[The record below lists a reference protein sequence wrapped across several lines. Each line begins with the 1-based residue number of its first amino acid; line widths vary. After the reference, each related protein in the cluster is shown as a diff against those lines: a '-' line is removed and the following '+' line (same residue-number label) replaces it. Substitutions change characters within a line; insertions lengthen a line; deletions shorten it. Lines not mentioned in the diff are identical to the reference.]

1 MEHNMEILIN
11 PKESKLGVITA
22 KYEVKTNDAG
32 ILAVSF
38 RYKPEDMKELV
49 DGVQMQFETIKVGA
63 SRGGHYHYPENAFE
77 SFYVLKGSCSLIICD
92 INKVICEIY
101 SIEKGITYSVPGMI
115 AHKAVNTSAEQVEM
129 LVAKPFN
136 FEIVNRTTL
145 FDMKWTDELVELDE
159 MYEMSAWT

>member
-49 DGVQMQFETIKVGA
+49 DGVQMQF
-63 SRGGHYHYPENAFE
+63 ENAFE

-145 FDMKWTDELVELDE
+145 FDMKWTDELEELDE